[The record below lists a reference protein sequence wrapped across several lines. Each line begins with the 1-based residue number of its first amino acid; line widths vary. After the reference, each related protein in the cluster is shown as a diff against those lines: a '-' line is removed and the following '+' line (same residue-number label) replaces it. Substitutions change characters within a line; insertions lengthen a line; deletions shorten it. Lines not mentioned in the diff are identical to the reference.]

1 MRARMLST
9 VTLFLVWSATLIQP
23 VSAQVTPPLPFV
35 MHAFGVNMT
44 NAGTGGNQVFE
55 LRISGWSTAEERQR
69 LIDTAAKGQDQLLR
83 AMSKE
88 KSKGIIRI
96 PGWQG
101 PDPQNYKLGWDLRYT
116 WHDPLPE
123 GGERIVI
130 GLDRQMSLRELQNQP
145 RSVDY
150 PFTFLEIH
158 MPKQGKG
165 EGRMTALTQVKFDKK
180 TNTIVMEQYS
190 AGPVLLNEV
199 TIDKK

>member
-1 MRARMLST
+1 MRARVLGT
-9 VTLFLVWSATLIQP
+9 VILFVVWATASIQP
-23 VSAQVTPPLPFV
+23 VLAQVAQVPFV
-35 MHAFGVNMT
+35 MTAFAVNMT
-44 NAGTGGNQVFE
+44 NNGTGGNQVFE
-55 LRISGWSTAEERQR
+55 IRVNSWSTAAERQR
-69 LIDTAAKGQDQLLR
+69 LIDLAPKGQDNLLK

-116 WHDPLPE
+116 WHDALPE

-130 GLDRQMSLRELQNQP
+130 GLDRQMSMAELWNQP

-165 EGRMTALTQVKFDKK
+165 QGRMMGFTQVKFDKK
-180 TNTIVMEQYS
+180 TNSIVMEQYS
-190 AGPVLLNEV
+190 AGPVQLNEV
-199 TIDKK
+199 TIVKK

>member
-1 MRARMLST
+1 MRARMLFA
-9 VTLFLVWSATLIQP
+9 VTLFTLWSAKGLQP
-23 VSAQVTPPLPFV
+23 VSAEVPAVPFV
-35 MHAFGVNMT
+35 ITTFAVNMT

-55 LRISGWSTAEERQR
+55 IRVNGWSTPAERQR
-69 LIDTAAKGQDQLLR
+69 LIDLAPKGQNDVLK

-116 WHDPLPE
+116 WHDSLPE
-123 GGERIVI
+123 GGERIVL
-130 GLDRQMSLRELQNQP
+130 GLDRQMSMQELWNQP

-165 EGRMTALTQVKFDKK
+165 EGRMIAFAQVKFDKK
-180 TNTIVMEQYS
+180 ANQIVMEQYS
-190 AGPVLLNEV
+190 AGPVQLNEV
-199 TIDKK
+199 TIQSKK

>member
-1 MRARMLST
+1 MRARMLGAAI
-9 VTLFLVWSATLIQP
+9 LFGLWSAASIQP
-23 VSAQVTPPLPFV
+23 VSAQVAQVPFV
-35 MHAFGVNMT
+35 MTAFAVNMT

-55 LRISGWSTAEERQR
+55 IRVNSWSTAAERQR
-69 LIDTAAKGQDQLLR
+69 LIDLAPKGQDNLLK

-88 KSKGIIRI
+88 KPKGIIRI

-116 WHDPLPE
+116 WHDALPE

-130 GLDRQMSLRELQNQP
+130 GLDRQMSMAELWNQP

-165 EGRMTALTQVKFDKK
+165 QGRMMGFTQVKFDKK
-180 TNTIVMEQYS
+180 TNSIVMEQYS
-190 AGPVLLNEV
+190 AGPVQLNEV
-199 TIDKK
+199 TIVKK